1 MKARTLCS
9 TVTSC
14 FTVAAACLCA
24 AVCAGPVTASA
35 NSAQTHWQGVDAF
48 GAVVQGVDCPIEV
61 RHETL
66 TFNLNEFP
74 SNDYGR
80 AEDLFAY
87 GGSVSAEYIF
97 RNPADY
103 AVKATLA
110 FPFGLLP
117 SYGYMYSEEEEL
129 LYSQLSSR
137 FGVTVNGEAVSC
149 AVRHT
154 YHPEYSQF
162 SVESDLPRLRD
173 GLDGDGL
180 FLPETEVTLYKFG
193 IDGIDDIEYPAACA
207 AFDIVPQGRC
217 GVLCDDIRGSSF
229 DDGKYRIVMGTGS
242 GGTLGIYMI
251 GEHSR
256 PRLTFYRDGGCED
269 GEEIAGGAKLLSE
282 TSLSLEQLAL
292 AGWNDGCG
300 VSRADYFNAYADM
313 LASSLVNDD
322 IYVCRELALRYG
334 DLMRWYEYELEFAPG
349 ETLVNRVEAPMYP
362 EIDISYTPTLYT
374 YTYLLSPASTW
385 KSFGSLDVIINTPF
399 YVIGGEGFTETE
411 EGYAK
416 SFDGLPEGEL
426 VFSLA
431 SSPEVEGPSP
441 FGGLGYFLA
450 MFGVPILIALFV
462 ITGVVIVAALLLYR
476 SKNRKK

>member
-1 MKARTLCS
+1 MKARSLCLAA
-9 TVTSC
+9 
-14 FTVAAACLCA
+14 AAACLSV
-24 AVCAGPVTASA
+24 AVCAGTVTVSA

-48 GAVVQGVDCPIEV
+48 GAVVQGGDCPVEV
-61 RHETL
+61 GHETL
-66 TFNLNEFP
+66 TFNLGEFP
-74 SNDYGR
+74 SNYYER
-80 AEDLFAY
+80 AEDFLAY
-87 GGSVSAEYIF
+87 GGSVSAEYTF
-97 RNPADY
+97 YNPADY
-103 AVKATLA
+103 AVSVALA

-129 LYSQLSSR
+129 LYSQLPSR

-162 SVESDLPRLRD
+162 SVESDIPRLRD

-180 FLPETEVTLYKFG
+180 FLPGTEVKLYTFEAY
-193 IDGIDDIEYPAACA
+193 GIDDKTYPSACA
-207 AFDIVPQGRC
+207 AFDISPEGPC
-217 GVLCDDIRGSSF
+217 GVVCGDVRGASF
-229 DDGKYRIVMGTGS
+229 EDGKYRISMFADS
-242 GGTLGIYMI
+242 GDTFEVYMI
-251 GEHSR
+251 GAHAR
-256 PRLTFYRDGGCED
+256 PQLTFYRDGGC
-269 GEEIAGGAKLLSE
+269 GNGTEIEGSARLLSE
-282 TSLSLEQLAL
+282 TSLSLEKLAL
-292 AGWNDGCG
+292 AQWNDECG

-313 LASSLVNDD
+313 LASSLVNDEVA
-322 IYVCRELALRYG
+322 VCNERALRPG
-334 DLMRWYEYELEFAPG
+334 ELMRWYEYELEFAPG

-362 EIDISYTPTLYT
+362 EIDMSYTPSLYT

-411 EGYAK
+411 NGYAK

-476 SKNRKK
+476 SENRKK

>member
-1 MKARTLCS
+1 MKAKSLC
-9 TVTSC
+9 
-14 FTVAAACLCA
+14 FAVAAACLCA
-24 AVCAGPVTASA
+24 AVCAGPVTVSA

-48 GAVVQGVDCPIEV
+48 GAVVQGGDCPIEV
-61 RHETL
+61 GHETL
-66 TFNLNEFP
+66 TFDLDEFP

-80 AEDLFAY
+80 AEDFFAY
-87 GGSVSAEYIF
+87 GGSVSAEYTF

-117 SYGYMYSEEEEL
+117 SYVHMYSEEEEL
-129 LYSQLSSR
+129 LLSQLPSR

-149 AVRHT
+149 TVRHT

-162 SVESDLPRLRD
+162 SVESDIPRLRD
-173 GLDGDGL
+173 GMVGDGL
-180 FLPETEVTLYKFG
+180 FLPGTEVKLYTFEAYG
-193 IDGIDDIEYPAACA
+193 VDDKTYPSACA
-207 AFDIVPQGRC
+207 AFDISPEGPC
-217 GVLCDDIRGSSF
+217 GVVCGDVRGASF
-229 DDGKYRIVMGTGS
+229 EDGKYRIKTGVGS
-242 GGTLGIYMI
+242 GGTLEIYMI

-256 PRLTFYRDGGCED
+256 PQLTFYRDGGCED
-269 GEEIAGGAKLLSE
+269 GEEIAGGARLLSE
-282 TSLSLEQLAL
+282 TSLSFEEFAL
-292 AGWNDGCG
+292 AQWSEDSGI
-300 VSRADYFNAYADM
+300 SRTDYYNAYADK
-313 LASSLVNDD
+313 LASSLVNDEVA
-322 IYVCRELALRYG
+322 VCNERALRPG
-334 DLMRWYEYELEFAPG
+334 ELMRWYEYELEFAPG
-349 ETLVNRVEAPMYP
+349 ETLVNRVEAPIYP
-362 EIDISYTPTLYT
+362 EIDMGYKPALYT

-411 EGYAK
+411 NGYAK

-476 SKNRKK
+476 SENRKK